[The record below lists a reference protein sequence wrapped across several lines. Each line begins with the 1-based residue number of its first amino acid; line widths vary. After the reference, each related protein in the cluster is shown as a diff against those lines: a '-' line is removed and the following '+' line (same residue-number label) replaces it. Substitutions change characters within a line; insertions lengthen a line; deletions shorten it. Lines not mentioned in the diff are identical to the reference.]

1 MWQPS
6 RLGGVYTAMI
16 RRIPWTNQILLALG
30 LLCPALF
37 AQSVSEQYLLAAAN
51 QDRAAHGLQRVRLD
65 EHLSLAAR
73 LHAYQMADHRTISH
87 QFDGEKDLAARAGEA
102 GAHFSL
108 VTENVAEASNSAQIH
123 DMWMASEGHRANLL
137 DPKVDSVGIAVV
149 QKGRQLY
156 AVEDFARTVAQL
168 SIDQQEA
175 MVGDMLAA
183 AGLRLEGNKAD
194 ARQTCTM
201 SSGFVGSRQPGFV
214 MRFSATSLDRLPDQ
228 LTSRVGSGQYHVAEV
243 GACVTGKQGPFSGY
257 NIAVMLFP

>member
-1 MWQPS
+1 M
-6 RLGGVYTAMI
+6 L
-16 RRIPWTNQILLALG
+16 
-30 LLCPALF
+30 

-51 QDRAAHGLQRVRLD
+51 QDRAAHGLRPVRLD

-73 LHAYQMADHRTISH
+73 LHAYVMADHRTISH
-87 QFDGEKDLAARAGEA
+87 QFEGEKDLADRAGDA
-102 GAHFSL
+102 GSHFSL

-123 DMWMASEGHRANLL
+123 DMWMASAGHRANLL

-168 SIDQQEA
+168 SLDQQESR
-175 MVGDMLAA
+175 VGEMLLD
-183 AGLRLEGNKAD
+183 AGVRLDGNKAD

-214 MRFSATSLDRLPDQ
+214 MRFSASSLDHLPEQ
-228 LTSRVGSGQYHVAEV
+228 LTARLGQGKYRVAEV

-257 NIAVMLFP
+257 NVAVLLFP